1 MQFPPTP
8 EAPQVPLPKPR
19 TGRYHLVR
27 LIRSDGRLDVFGET
41 FPVPPETIYG
51 YVRATVDVER
61 QRLGVYL
68 DDRLVDEHPY
78 SLQRD

>member
-1 MQFPPTP
+1 V
-8 EAPQVPLPKPR
+8 PQPKPH

-27 LIRSDGRLDVFGET
+27 LIRSDGLLDVFGEK
-41 FPVPPETIYG
+41 FPVPPETIYE

-61 QRLGVYL
+61 QCLGVSL

-78 SLQRD
+78 SLRRC